1 MNFSFSCTTTTT
13 TTTTTTLNNKIKFLE
28 ISHLKYSNSKW
39 KIVQKGTE
47 TKTMWGGGSF
57 VNSKCNC
64 QIHSSDAKIYRDKTE
79 ETHTNRIL
87 SKIGQSKG

>member
-1 MNFSFSCTTTTT
+1 
-13 TTTTTTLNNKIKFLE
+13 
-28 ISHLKYSNSKW
+28 
-39 KIVQKGTE
+39 VQKGTE

-57 VNSKCNC
+57 VNSKHNC

-79 ETHTNRIL
+79 ETYTNRIL